1 MISSKDSI
9 NLIEDDLI
17 RLCLSNEFDARKII
31 FKYMNKDWLISVVHQ
46 IIFNEIYIHLN
57 SDYEMPLDLIINKT
71 EDDSVRNKII
81 ELYEDDSKFSPC
93 KEMAIDCLIRFEKR
107 ALKKD
112 IQILRN
118 KIKDAPSDEINSII
132 SQISNIE
139 KNINELSLKYKNE

>member
-31 FKYMNKDWLISVVHQ
+31 FKYMNKDWLISVIHQ

-93 KEMAIDCLIRFEKR
+93 KE
-107 ALKKD
+107 
-112 IQILRN
+112 IQ
-118 KIKDAPSDEINSII
+118 
-132 SQISNIE
+132 
-139 KNINELSLKYKNE
+139 